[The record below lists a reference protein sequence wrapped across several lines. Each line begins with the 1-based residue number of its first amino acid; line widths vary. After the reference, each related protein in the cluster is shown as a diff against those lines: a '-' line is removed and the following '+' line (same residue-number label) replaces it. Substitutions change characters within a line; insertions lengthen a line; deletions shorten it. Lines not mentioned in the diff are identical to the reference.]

1 MRFGKS
7 LINPWEYL
15 TSNEVPFRAKLVTV
29 QVLVGVGIRAAAAN
43 LCLKVPS
50 FWLLVKN
57 GLSKNY
63 LHLRCYP
70 SPLPPQGSRLPGRI
84 DEGHN
89 GSVEYEKFC
98 QT

>member
-57 GLSKNY
+57 GLLGLISQ
-63 LHLRCYP
+63 LAILATQVL
-70 SPLPPQGSRLPGRI
+70 SL
-84 DEGHN
+84 
-89 GSVEYEKFC
+89 
-98 QT
+98 

>member
-1 MRFGKS
+1 MLVRLHEAHVITTGGLNLDEIWQK

-57 GLSKNY
+57 GLSKN
-63 LHLRCYP
+63 
-70 SPLPPQGSRLPGRI
+70 
-84 DEGHN
+84 
-89 GSVEYEKFC
+89 
-98 QT
+98 